1 MIKVILTK
9 KDDNVNK
16 VIINGHAGYDD
27 FGKDIVCAAV
37 SSTVITTINILL
49 SLDNQSISY
58 NDSRGL
64 IIEVLKNDMTT
75 KKIINVLISN
85 LYELEKAYPKN
96 IQIKEE
102 NNEQINIQL
111 FAHKKGQSS
120 TSNGRDSAGRRLGAK
135 ASDGE
140 YVTAG
145 SIIYRQRGTKIHPGT
160 NVGRGTD
167 DTLFA
172 KISGYVKYSH
182 LGKDRKQVSVYE
194 TK

>member
-1 MIKVILTK
+1 MIKVKLTK
-9 KDDNVNK
+9 NNNYYKR
-16 VIINGHAGYDD
+16 IIITGHANYDD

-64 IIEVLKNDMTT
+64 TIEVLKNDMTT

-102 NNEQINIQL
+102 NNE
-111 FAHKKGQSS
+111 
-120 TSNGRDSAGRRLGAK
+120 
-135 ASDGE
+135 
-140 YVTAG
+140 
-145 SIIYRQRGTKIHPGT
+145 
-160 NVGRGTD
+160 
-167 DTLFA
+167 
-172 KISGYVKYSH
+172 
-182 LGKDRKQVSVYE
+182 
-194 TK
+194 

>member
-37 SSTVITTINILL
+37 SSTVITTISILL

-102 NNEQINIQL
+102 NNE
-111 FAHKKGQSS
+111 
-120 TSNGRDSAGRRLGAK
+120 
-135 ASDGE
+135 
-140 YVTAG
+140 
-145 SIIYRQRGTKIHPGT
+145 
-160 NVGRGTD
+160 
-167 DTLFA
+167 
-172 KISGYVKYSH
+172 
-182 LGKDRKQVSVYE
+182 
-194 TK
+194 

>member
-49 SLDNQSISY
+49 SLDNQSISF

-102 NNEQINIQL
+102 NNE
-111 FAHKKGQSS
+111 
-120 TSNGRDSAGRRLGAK
+120 
-135 ASDGE
+135 
-140 YVTAG
+140 
-145 SIIYRQRGTKIHPGT
+145 
-160 NVGRGTD
+160 
-167 DTLFA
+167 
-172 KISGYVKYSH
+172 
-182 LGKDRKQVSVYE
+182 
-194 TK
+194 